1 MKKLNSGLTASSSVR
16 AEIHPGDIYRDG
28 HGDIVTVR
36 TATPERVTYTRN
48 GYSFDCVS
56 SRMRF
61 EKEFTP
67 VKKQT
72 FQEWASH
79 DNPWEKIKALWERI
93 NGSRDHQRKENQ
105 ESEE

>member
-1 MKKLNSGLTASSSVR
+1 MKKLNSGFTASSSAH

-28 HGDIVTVR
+28 YGDTVTVR
-36 TATPERVTYTRN
+36 TVTQGRVTYNRN

-61 EKEFTP
+61 EKEFTL

-79 DNPWEKIKALWERI
+79 NSPREKIQALRERI